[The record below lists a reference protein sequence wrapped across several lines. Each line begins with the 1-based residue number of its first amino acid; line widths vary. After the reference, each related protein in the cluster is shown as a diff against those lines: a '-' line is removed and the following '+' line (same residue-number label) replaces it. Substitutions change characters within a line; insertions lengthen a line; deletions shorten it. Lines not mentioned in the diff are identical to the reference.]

1 MAVFEARQL
10 KPNVG
15 LFNYSLFCIR
25 GRDSLLDA
33 KFTYFV
39 TVEIFFHRGGN
50 SLLGTIGEKNK
61 RDPQSTWLAS
71 DEKLLP
77 PALIQ
82 YRDCN
87 FIVLKN

>member
-61 RDPQSTWLAS
+61 RDPPIYLVGFRRKTTTACSNS
-71 DEKLLP
+71 
-77 PALIQ
+77 
-82 YRDCN
+82 
-87 FIVLKN
+87 VS